1 MNVSK
6 ILYLVPYLGSLAL
19 SLGVLFFAW
28 RRRGAPGTSAYIWYA
43 SSQSLWIF
51 GFIVELIVPTPQL
64 KIFWDG
70 LQWVAVVGVL
80 ISFPVFAVQFTEYK
94 LHFPRFYF
102 ALSLIIPS
110 LFLILLV
117 TDPLHHLIY
126 PNPHLIPTSV
136 FPELNYKF
144 SPTTIGFA
152 VYSYIITFWG
162 IGILTLRY
170 IRPHN
175 LYRSQIVT
183 IAIGLLLPIL
193 GTAFSML
200 DIHLI
205 PQRDSTPLTTAVG
218 NLIVAWGLY
227 RFRIFEVI
235 PIGRDKVFEAMVEP
249 VVIVDNK
256 NNIVD
261 INSSML
267 VLLGRNA
274 IDVIGE
280 QVKDVFDDFPIPIKL
295 YAHVS
300 YARAEATFQIA
311 GKDIYYEL
319 TVWPLFDSNKQ
330 MTGRIYI
337 SHDITAMKELEQ
349 ELRALNV
356 DLEKRVRART
366 RELAEAYDTTL
377 EGWARTL
384 ELRDKETE
392 GHSRRVTESTLKVAR
407 AMELSEE
414 ALEHIRRGAILHDI
428 GKMSIPDEILHKP
441 GKLTEEERLIVQKH
455 PTTAYE
461 LLSPIPFL
469 KSALEIPYSHHE
481 KWDGTGYPQGLK
493 GRDIPISARIF
504 AVADVWDAICSARP
518 YNASWPR
525 EKAIEYLIEQAG
537 SHFDPRIVNIFLD
550 LVEKGEI

>member
-1 MNVSK
+1 MNESK
-6 ILYLVPYLGSLAL
+6 IIYLVPYFGSLGL
-19 SLGVLFFAW
+19 SLGTLFFAW
-28 RRRGAPGTSAYIWYA
+28 LRRGAPGTQAYIFYVSA
-43 SSQSLWIF
+43 QSLWIF
-51 GFIVELIVPTPQL
+51 GFIIELISPTIEL

-70 LQWVAVVGVL
+70 IQWLAAVIVL
-80 ISFPVFAVQFTEYK
+80 TSFPIFAIQFTEYK
-94 LHFPRFYF
+94 LGYPRFYF
-102 ALSLIIPS
+102 ALSLIVPII
-110 LFLILLV
+110 FLLLLI
-117 TDPLHHLIY
+117 TDPFHHLLY
-126 PNPHLIPTSV
+126 PNPHLISTSI
-136 FPELNYKF
+136 FPELSYKF
-144 SPTTIGFA
+144 SPVVLGFSI
-152 VYSYIITFWG
+152 YSYAITLWG
-162 IGILTLRY
+162 LALLTIRY
-170 IRPHN
+170 LRPHN
-175 LYRSQIVT
+175 LYRAQIAT
-183 IAIGLLLPIL
+183 IAVGLMLPII
-193 GTAFSML
+193 GTSL
-200 DIHLI
+200 SLLNIHLI
-205 PQRDSTPLTTAVG
+205 SQRDSAPLTSAVG

-249 VVIVDNK
+249 VVIVDNQ

-267 VLLGRNA
+267 VLLEKNA
-274 IDVIGE
+274 IDVIGK
-280 QVKDVFDDFPIPIKL
+280 QVKDIFDQFPIPIKL

-300 YARAEATFQIA
+300 YARAEATFQVA
-311 GKDIYYEL
+311 GRDVHYEL
-319 TVWPLFDSNKQ
+319 TVWPLFDNKKR

-407 AMELSEE
+407 ALSLSEE
-414 ALEHIRRGAILHDI
+414 ELEHIRRGAILHDI
-428 GKMSIPDEILHKP
+428 GKMSIPDDILLKP
-441 GKLTEEERLIVQKH
+441 GKLTNEERLIVQRH

-469 KSALEIPYSHHE
+469 KNALEIPYSHHE
-481 KWDGTGYPQGLK
+481 KWDGSGYPQGLK
-493 GRDIPISARIF
+493 GREIPLSARIF
-504 AVADVWDAICSARP
+504 AVADVWDALCSARP

-525 EKAIEYLIEQAG
+525 EKAIAYMVEQAG